1 VQRSWDQSAPGQKQK
16 KLQGNMGQ
24 LLQVLDNVALWHG
37 GPMHMFFIQLY
48 TAISNQCSDSLL

>member
-1 VQRSWDQSAPGQKQK
+1 
-16 KLQGNMGQ
+16 MGQ

-48 TAISNQCSDSLL
+48 TAISNQCSDSLLA